1 MASAKEG
8 RMRMNQQQAMRFII
22 RNKEREAQARR
33 EKRYKN
39 SFDSGFWKPIRKLI
53 TLLKA

>member
-22 RNKEREAQARR
+22 RNKEREAQDRK

>member
-1 MASAKEG
+1 
-8 RMRMNQQQAMRFII
+8 MNQQQAMRFII

-33 EKRYKN
+33 ENSYK
-39 SFDSGFWKPIRKLI
+39 SSVFGGFWTLIGKLI

>member
-1 MASAKEG
+1 
-8 RMRMNQQQAMRFII
+8 MNQQQAMRFII

-33 EKRYKN
+33 EKRYK
-39 SFDSGFWKPIRKLI
+39 SSVDRGFWRLIRKLI

>member
-1 MASAKEG
+1 
-8 RMRMNQQQAMRFII
+8 MNQQQAMRFII

-39 SFDSGFWKPIRKLI
+39 NVDGGLWIPIRKLI